1 MSISLSVDRR
11 GHTLHLLEYSRHRGE
26 VGKAHTIGYI
36 AERECAVG
44 EQHNLGLLHFQIV
57 YPCVEVASLHIVD
70 VVGQQTG
77 VEPHLFSHLR
87 NGDALLQI
95 GLVVA

>member
-44 EQHNLGLLHFQIV
+44 EQHNLGLLHFQMFIH
-57 YPCVEVASLHIVD
+57 ALK
-70 VVGQQTG
+70 
-77 VEPHLFSHLR
+77 LR
-87 NGDALLQI
+87 PFTLLM
-95 GLVVA
+95 